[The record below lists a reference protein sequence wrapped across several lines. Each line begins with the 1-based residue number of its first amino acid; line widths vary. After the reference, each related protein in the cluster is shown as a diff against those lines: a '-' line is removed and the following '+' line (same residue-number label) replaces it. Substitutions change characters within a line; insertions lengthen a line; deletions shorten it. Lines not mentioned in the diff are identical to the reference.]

1 MDKKRD
7 RLPIFYS
14 LTDKKQ
20 LSSNTIFRRVLLTV
34 VSVEQMQH
42 NGKTGLWSGAQGWYS
57 VCDMRSW
64 PPTSSGGT
72 VGRYLSPRPEPF
84 HLSIQNNQ
92 TLHFSF

>member
-42 NGKTGLWSGAQGWYS
+42 NGKTRAVVRGTGLAFSLRHEILA
-57 VCDMRSW
+57 
-64 PPTSSGGT
+64 PHFL
-72 VGRYLSPRPEPF
+72 GR
-84 HLSIQNNQ
+84 NCG
-92 TLHFSF
+92 